1 MADMAY
7 VRSVLQRVERELVQT
22 PDSMK
27 EHRAMLTAVK
37 LRGHELMEP
46 KAPGT
51 FDQKVFDA
59 EVSQFLDNVKVL
71 LPNM

>member
-1 MADMAY
+1 MADLLK
-7 VRSVLQRVERELVQT
+7 VRQVLQRVERELQQT
-22 PDSMK
+22 PEVLS
-27 EHRAMLTAVK
+27 EHRAMLMAVR